1 MRTPQLLEAA
11 GLHEL
16 RPQQPQLVHELV
28 LGGRSARPAAP
39 TSGIILLRTVNDLSP
54 TFSQY
59 SSIPCAVQC
68 VHGAGAG
75 GRPSLGETENA
86 YDWVGTDDQMQIV
99 GEMMRTLM
107 DFSRSRQNQ
116 H

>member
-1 MRTPQLLEAA
+1 MYSVCVRTPQLLEAA

-75 GRPSLGETENA
+75 EHRT
-86 YDWVGTDDQMQIV
+86 IV
-99 GEMMRTLM
+99 LLP
-107 DFSRSRQNQ
+107 FIAASIII
-116 H
+116 

>member
-1 MRTPQLLEAA
+1 MYSVCVRTPQLLDAA
-11 GLHEL
+11 GLQEVRQL
-16 RPQQPQLVHELV
+16 QPQLAHELV

-39 TSGIILLRTVNDLSP
+39 TSGIIVLRTVNDLSP

-75 GRPSLGETENA
+75 EHRT
-86 YDWVGTDDQMQIV
+86 IV
-99 GEMMRTLM
+99 I
-107 DFSRSRQNQ
+107 S
-116 H
+116 